1 MRGNLVVLS
10 VHPPILS
17 RRTRGQEKC
26 GHDGKKS
33 FGVKH
38 ISNNALKLFYFTPRE
53 KFRARYLSLIMASE
67 KQKQKRVERWR
78 NKFRLVILNDD
89 TFEELLTLRLSPL
102 NVFTF
107 SVFAIVFTIAIT
119 SIVIAFTPLKE
130 LVPGYA
136 SSKIRRQAIELSL
149 KTDSLEGVLRQNER
163 YISGIQRILQG
174 EVIDSVVQDVASEDT
189 AASTTVL
196 LSNPSP
202 TDSAFREW
210 VEDETAFSLEQR
222 AAELDIPQLLAP
234 VEGVVTSSFD
244 RTTGHFAVDVA
255 STKNAPIKSCYE
267 GIVVFADWTSENGH
281 IILIQHE
288 NNLVSAY
295 KHNSALLKEVGE
307 YVRSGEAIAIIGNS
321 GENSTGP
328 HLHFELWYDGSAI
341 NPEDYIK
348 L

>member
-1 MRGNLVVLS
+1 M
-10 VHPPILS
+10 
-17 RRTRGQEKC
+17 
-26 GHDGKKS
+26 
-33 FGVKH
+33 
-38 ISNNALKLFYFTPRE
+38 
-53 KFRARYLSLIMASE
+53 SLIMATE

-119 SIVIAFTPLKE
+119 SVVIAFTPLKE

-163 YISGIQRILQG
+163 YVGGIQRILQG
-174 EVIDSVVQDVASEDT
+174 DVIDSVVQDVASEDT
-189 AASTTVL
+189 ATNTAVL
-196 LSNPSP
+196 LSSPSP

-210 VEDETAFSLEQR
+210 VEGETAFSLEQR
-222 AAELDIPQLLAP
+222 SAELDIPQLLAP

-244 RTTGHFAVDVA
+244 RTMGHFAVDVA
-255 STKNAPIKSCYE
+255 STKNTPIKSCYE
-267 GIVVFADWTSENGH
+267 GIVVFADWPSENGH
-281 IILIQHE
+281 IIIVQHAK
-288 NNLVSAY
+288 NLVSAY
-295 KHNSALLKEVGE
+295 KHNSALLKDVGD

>member
-1 MRGNLVVLS
+1 
-10 VHPPILS
+10 
-17 RRTRGQEKC
+17 
-26 GHDGKKS
+26 
-33 FGVKH
+33 
-38 ISNNALKLFYFTPRE
+38 
-53 KFRARYLSLIMASE
+53 MATE

-119 SIVIAFTPLKE
+119 SVVIAFTPLKE

-163 YISGIQRILQG
+163 YVGGIQRILQG
-174 EVIDSVVQDVASEDT
+174 DVIDSVVQDVASEDT
-189 AASTTVL
+189 ATNTAVL
-196 LSNPSP
+196 LSSPSP

-210 VEDETAFSLEQR
+210 VEGETAFSLEQR
-222 AAELDIPQLLAP
+222 FAELDIPQLLAP

-244 RTTGHFAVDVA
+244 RTMGHFAVDVA
-255 STKNAPIKSCYE
+255 STKNTPIKSCYE

-281 IILIQHE
+281 IIIVQHD

-295 KHNSALLKEVGE
+295 KHNSALLKDVGD

>member
-1 MRGNLVVLS
+1 
-10 VHPPILS
+10 
-17 RRTRGQEKC
+17 
-26 GHDGKKS
+26 
-33 FGVKH
+33 
-38 ISNNALKLFYFTPRE
+38 
-53 KFRARYLSLIMASE
+53 MATE

-119 SIVIAFTPLKE
+119 SVVIAFTPLKE

-163 YISGIQRILQG
+163 YVGGIQRILQG
-174 EVIDSVVQDVASEDT
+174 DVIDSVVQDVASEDT
-189 AASTTVL
+189 ATNTAVL
-196 LSNPSP
+196 LSSPSP

-210 VEDETAFSLEQR
+210 VEGETAFSLEQR
-222 AAELDIPQLLAP
+222 SAELDIPQLLAP

-244 RTTGHFAVDVA
+244 RTMGHFAVDVA
-255 STKNAPIKSCYE
+255 STKNTPIKSCYE

-281 IILIQHE
+281 IIIVQHE

-295 KHNSALLKEVGE
+295 KHNSALLKDVGD

>member
-1 MRGNLVVLS
+1 
-10 VHPPILS
+10 
-17 RRTRGQEKC
+17 
-26 GHDGKKS
+26 
-33 FGVKH
+33 
-38 ISNNALKLFYFTPRE
+38 
-53 KFRARYLSLIMASE
+53 LSLIMATE

-119 SIVIAFTPLKE
+119 SVVIAFTPLKE

-163 YISGIQRILQG
+163 YVGGIQRILQG
-174 EVIDSVVQDVASEDT
+174 DVIDSVVQDVASEDT
-189 AASTTVL
+189 ATNTAVL
-196 LSNPSP
+196 LSSPSP

-210 VEDETAFSLEQR
+210 VEGETAFSLEQR
-222 AAELDIPQLLAP
+222 SAELDIPQLLAP

-244 RTTGHFAVDVA
+244 RTMGHFAVDVA
-255 STKNAPIKSCYE
+255 STKNSPIKACYE

-281 IILIQHE
+281 IIIVQHE

-295 KHNSALLKEVGE
+295 KHNSALLKEVGD